1 MIGERICRIN
11 VIYQVTIYANPALLE
26 GLGGI
31 PRWRLPNNLRAGSAR
46 AGNLDVAQDSELFAL
61 ES

>member
-1 MIGERICRIN
+1 MIGESICRIN

-31 PRWRLPNNLRAGSAR
+31 PGWRLPNNLRAS
-46 AGNLDVAQDSELFAL
+46 AGNVDVAQDSELFAFF